1 MADPGEGPG
10 GGAGPPY
17 LSTKLRPK
25 GRKNFFWGDRI
36 PPLQRVWMTG
46 GPPPPYLKVWIL
58 HCLTCPKDLVYIYTN
73 IFEIYI
79 EFPIQRLYIVCETV
93 SNHTVIY
100 APSLHHF
107 DLSF

>member
-10 GGAGPPY
+10 GG
-17 LSTKLRPK
+17 R
-25 GRKNFFWGDRI
+25 
-36 PPLQRVWMTG
+36 PPLFFHQTEARRAEKTFLG
-46 GPPPPYLKVWIL
+46 ETAPPPFTKGLNDRRSPPPYLKVWIL